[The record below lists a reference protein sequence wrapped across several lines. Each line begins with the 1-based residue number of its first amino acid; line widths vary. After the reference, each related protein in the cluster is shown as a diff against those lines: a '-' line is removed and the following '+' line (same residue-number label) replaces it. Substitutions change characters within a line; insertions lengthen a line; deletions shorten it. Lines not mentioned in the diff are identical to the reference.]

1 MKTIDGTARRGEDYV
16 PINEIITFE
25 PQQREKQVC
34 ENSEFSQEIYPFYS
48 INFQSFMFT
57 KFFEHFKY
65 IKSKKILVP
74 LTFFIV
80 KISSVL

>member
-34 ENSEFSQEIYPFYS
+34 ESSEFSQEIYPFYS
-48 INFQSFMFT
+48 IKFQSFMLR
-57 KFFEHFKY
+57 FFNILN
-65 IKSKKILVP
+65 IKHCTI
-74 LTFFIV
+74 
-80 KISSVL
+80 

>member
-34 ENSEFSQEIYPFYS
+34 ENSEFSQEKYPFYS
-48 INFQSFMFT
+48 INFQSCLLSFLNILN
-57 KFFEHFKY
+57 
-65 IKSKKILVP
+65 IKSKKVLVL

-80 KISSVL
+80 KNSSVL

>member
-34 ENSEFSQEIYPFYS
+34 ESSEFSQEIYPFLLYKVP
-48 INFQSFMFT
+48 IFYAMF
-57 KFFEHFKY
+57 F
-65 IKSKKILVP
+65 
-74 LTFFIV
+74 
-80 KISSVL
+80 